1 MTAHLVLIL
10 FPQSERQLL
19 ICVGKAAVGGR
30 EEESSEEDLGR
41 VAARSE
47 PPHLI

>member
-10 FPQSERQLL
+10 FQSERQLL

-41 VAARSE
+41 AAARSE